1 MLNSFRQI
9 LPRTIRPTMMLA
21 SARLNSTGTDKS
33 PVSANVPK
41 GVWNL
46 GRLNHLAVAVP
57 NLDEASSFF
66 KNILQAK
73 SVSGAVPLKEHGV
86 YTVFV
91 EFGNTKIE
99 LLHPLG
105 EKSPIKKFLEKNK
118 TGGIHH
124 ICIEVDNIENAIKD
138 IHRQNIRTLS
148 EKTQIGAHGKPVI
161 FLHPKDCGGILIE
174 LEQS

>member
-1 MLNSFRQI
+1 MLNHFRQI

-21 SARLNSTGTDKS
+21 NVRFNSTPADKS
-33 PVSANVPK
+33 PVSANVPSSLWK
-41 GVWNL
+41 L
-46 GRLNHLAVAVP
+46 GKLNHLAVAVP

-66 KNILQAK
+66 KNVLHAK

-105 EKSPIKKFLEKNK
+105 EKSPI
-118 TGGIHH
+118 
-124 ICIEVDNIENAIKD
+124 
-138 IHRQNIRTLS
+138 
-148 EKTQIGAHGKPVI
+148 
-161 FLHPKDCGGILIE
+161 
-174 LEQS
+174 